1 MFRYVFEQEKT
12 EEKRKNTQI
21 RKLCFFFRAFQF
33 NIILY
38 LVAETL
44 LRLLTVSYSLSNIL
58 KCNKNVQVVAGVML
72 SQFTLN
78 MPGMNLIFEL
88 VDKILKRG
96 IQLQAIPSFLII
108 IYYVRQVAF
117 NSKVFEPDFKLS
129 LLK

>member
-1 MFRYVFEQEKT
+1 M
-12 EEKRKNTQI
+12 
-21 RKLCFFFRAFQF
+21 FFFRAFQF
-33 NIILY
+33 NISLY

-44 LRLLTVSYSLSNIL
+44 PRLLTVSYSLSNIL